1 MSTKDKTKIYVF
13 HYKPEHILSTGNEYV
28 HIWAGKNGEKEVE
41 GFVGDDSGDNI
52 SSKNKYYSEL
62 TGLYWIWKN
71 TRSDIV
77 GSCHYRR
84 YFTTSLNVLE
94 YKLKR
99 LLYYPTGLWRKRYG
113 LIYTKNLNFW
123 KSKFISKDE
132 VSELLKSFDAILP
145 TRRKFKYTVK
155 EHYRRY
161 HDINDLE
168 IIEKILKCDYP
179 EYLPSYE
186 SIMAD
191 NRLFANNMFILKW
204 ELFDELMT
212 WLFEVLFKYEEE
224 VDLSDYS
231 DYQERIFGFLSER
244 LITLWVYHKK
254 LNYKELHLVY
264 FKKMIQR

>member
-1 MSTKDKTKIYVF
+1 MTIEKNIKIYVF
-13 HYKPEHILSTGNEYV
+13 HYKPEPVLLTAPEYV
-28 HIWAGKNGEKEVE
+28 HIWAGKNGEQEIE

-52 SSKNKYYSEL
+52 SAKNKYFSEL

-71 TRSDIV
+71 TKSDVV

-84 YFTTSLNVLE
+84 YFTLTLNTLE

-123 KSKFISKDE
+123 KSKFISKNE
-132 VSELLKSFDAILP
+132 IEELLESYDAIMP
-145 TRRKFKYTVK
+145 ARRKFKYSVR

-161 HDINDLE
+161 HNIKDLE
-168 IIEKILKCDYP
+168 IIEKILKRDYP
-179 EYLPSYE
+179 EYITSYNE
-186 SIMAD
+186 VLAG

-204 ELFDELMT
+204 KMFDELME
-212 WLFEVLFKYEEE
+212 WEFDILNKFEKE
-224 VDLSDYS
+224 VKLSDYS

-244 LITLWVYHKK
+244 LITLWIQHHK

>member
-1 MSTKDKTKIYVF
+1 MTRSDQIKIYVF
-13 HYKPEHILSTGNEYV
+13 HYKPEQILLTNPEYV
-28 HIWAGKNGEKEVE
+28 HIWAGKNGAENID
-41 GFVGDDSGDNI
+41 GFVGDDTDDNI

-71 TRSDIV
+71 TKSDIV

-84 YFTTSLNVLE
+84 YYTAKLNVLE

-113 LIYTKNLNFW
+113 LIYTSNLNFW

-132 VSELLKSFDAILP
+132 VAELLKTYDAILP

-161 HDINDLE
+161 HDLKDLE
-168 IIEKILKCDYP
+168 ILEKILKRDYP
-179 EYLPSYE
+179 EYLPSFE
-186 SIMAD
+186 NVLAD

-204 ELFDELMT
+204 DRFDELMT
-212 WLFEVLFKYEEE
+212 WLFDILFKFEKEIN
-224 VDLSDYS
+224 LTDYK

-244 LITLWVYHKK
+244 LITLWVHHKK
-254 LNYKELHLVY
+254 LNYKELDLVY